1 MRLPKL
7 EHEHTHGATPEL
19 QEVLDMALCRIGSVE
34 RSARIVGK
42 EVRLMTVVIG
52 LCALAIVAAIFVT
65 KGGNN
70 GN

>member
-1 MRLPKL
+1 MRLPTVV
-7 EHEHTHGATPEL
+7 HDHTHGATPEL
-19 QEVLDMALCRIGSVE
+19 QEVFDMALCRIGSVE

-52 LCALAIVAAIFVT
+52 LCALAIVTAIFAT
-65 KGGNN
+65 KGGND